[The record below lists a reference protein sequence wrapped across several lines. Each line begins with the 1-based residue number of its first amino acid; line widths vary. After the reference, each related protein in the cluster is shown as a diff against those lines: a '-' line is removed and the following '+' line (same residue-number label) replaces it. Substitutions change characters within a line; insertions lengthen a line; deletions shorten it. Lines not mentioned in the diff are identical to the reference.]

1 MNVYKSVIL
10 SLTMLAIGAGCC
22 TSVRPSAETQK
33 QEIKKTAIVD
43 QIQNATVAFIIGPRG
58 EKAPYCAG
66 VWIDN
71 KHILTAAHCAE
82 VIGRTLLSIND
93 DENYNAVGDV
103 TIFVNRKDLI
113 NGEIPQDFAWLGVV
127 KKVDKEHDLAL
138 IQSISDTSSHTIAP
152 LALKD
157 IEAGEIVHTMG
168 HPIGLFWSYTGG
180 SIAAI
185 RRMDGPISG
194 DQQIKAKVVQ
204 VSAPIWVGNSGG
216 GAFNADGQLIGLCSW
231 VTLRAP
237 NIGFFIHRDEIKNFL
252 KST

>member
-157 IEAGEIVHTMG
+157 IEVGEIVHTMG

-185 RRMDGPISG
+185 RRMDG
-194 DQQIKAKVVQ
+194 QI
-204 VSAPIWVGNSGG
+204 G
-216 GAFNADGQLIGLCSW
+216 
-231 VTLRAP
+231 RASC
-237 NIGFFIHRDEIKNFL
+237 RERV
-252 KST
+252 